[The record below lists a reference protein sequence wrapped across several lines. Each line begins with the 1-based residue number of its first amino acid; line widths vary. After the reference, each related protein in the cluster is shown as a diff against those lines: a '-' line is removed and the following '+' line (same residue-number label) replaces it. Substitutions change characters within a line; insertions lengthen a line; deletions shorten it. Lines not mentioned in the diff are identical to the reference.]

1 MCDFKNESST
11 DLDYDVP
18 WMTAEEGDPG
28 VSAGR
33 PTGTARVSIC

>member
-1 MCDFKNESST
+1 MILKMS
-11 DLDYDVP
+11 LRQIWIYDVP